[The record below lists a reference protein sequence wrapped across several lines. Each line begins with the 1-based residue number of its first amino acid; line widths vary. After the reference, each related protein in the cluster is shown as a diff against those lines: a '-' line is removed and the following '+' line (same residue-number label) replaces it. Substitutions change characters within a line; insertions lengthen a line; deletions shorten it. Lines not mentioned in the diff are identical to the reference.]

1 MKRTICIIGIL
12 AIVLN
17 LFGCGLVYI
26 PGTSETEKKRIEES
40 AEKHLNNVLSALE
53 SGDKEA
59 FENLFTNDVKE
70 QNDFQ
75 IGVDYTFKFY
85 YENILSFKDTLSY
98 EIKCYHTG
106 ETYGKREEYC
116 ERVTILYLLNVGDA
130 QYNLSFL
137 LYLEHG
143 TEKNKGKMSAFEL
156 ISANDK
162 YNNLYEK
169 SGVFYPG
176 WRD

>member
-59 FENLFTNDVKE
+59 FENLFIDDVKE

-85 YENILSFKDTLSY
+85 YENILGFYT
-98 EIKCYHTG
+98 
-106 ETYGKREEYC
+106 
-116 ERVTILYLLNVGDA
+116 RV
-130 QYNLSFL
+130 
-137 LYLEHG
+137 
-143 TEKNKGKMSAFEL
+143 
-156 ISANDK
+156 
-162 YNNLYEK
+162 
-169 SGVFYPG
+169 
-176 WRD
+176 

>member
-59 FENLFTNDVKE
+59 FENLFTNDVKV
-70 QNDFQ
+70 QDNFQ
-75 IGVDYTFKFY
+75 IGVDYTFDFFSGK
-85 YENILSFKDTLSY
+85 ILSCEKAGNY
-98 EIKCYHTG
+98 VTG
-106 ETYGKREEYC
+106 EHIGPKEYMC
-116 ERVTILYLLNVGDA
+116 SYAEAIYKLTTDQKQYLL
-130 QYNLSFL
+130 SFVFL
-137 LYLEHG
+137 WDCGIRENNDKLG
-143 TEKNKGKMSAFEL
+143 AFEL
-156 ISANDK
+156 IPADEK
-162 YNNLYEK
+162 YFNLDNGYGIVYWIPEN
-169 SGVFYPG
+169 
-176 WRD
+176 